1 MSQPATPPPAVTP
14 APAAP
19 PPEVEEGT
27 KRGTTTRTAPTRAQ
41 AQVARRV
48 AEARATVPHWTAAT
62 DVDLTAALAARDA
75 AGGTPPAE
83 PVDLVARAVG
93 LALPRHPRLNGTWR
107 DGRIETW
114 SRVNLG
120 VLTDV
125 DRGANLVAATVY
137 DADTTSLLDLAVAR
151 RAVQGRVVGGT
162 LTAPDTAAQ
171 TFVLADAGP
180 DGPDRFEVVPPPGV
194 GSAIAVG
201 AVRDRPWVVG
211 GELAVRPVATL
222 TLGADHR
229 LVHPVH
235 GQAFLGEV
243 RRLLEDAGA
252 LAG

>member
-1 MSQPATPPPAVTP
+1 MSQPVTPPAATVSPA
-14 APAAP
+14 
-19 PPEVEEGT
+19 PEVEEGT
-27 KRGTTTRTAPTRAQ
+27 KRGTTTRTTPTRAQ
-41 AQVARRV
+41 AQVARRA
-48 AEARATVPHWTAAT
+48 AEARATVPSWSAAV
-62 DVDLTAALAARDA
+62 DVDLTAALAVADAGA
-75 AGGTPPAE
+75 AGDEDVRAE

-93 LALPRHPRLNGTWR
+93 LAVRAHPRLNGTWR

-114 SRVNLG
+114 SRVNVG

-125 DRGANLVAATVY
+125 DGGANLVAATVY
-137 DADTTSLLDLAVAR
+137 DVDVATLAQVAAAR
-151 RAVQGRVVGGT
+151 RSVQERAATGA

-180 DGPDRFEVVPPPGV
+180 DGPDRFDAVAPPGV

-201 AVRDRPWVVG
+201 AVRRRPWVVDG
-211 GELAVRPVATL
+211 AVVARPVVTL

-235 GQAFLGEV
+235 GAAFLGDV
-243 RRLLEDAGA
+243 RRLLEDGGA